1 MLNILRRPHSQ
12 DYEAMIYDAS
22 VHGLKMIVKDYR
34 GSPAHFPERFFELIK
49 DMQRNWSKEEPR
61 VQVWGAG
68 AKRSFA
74 LAPLAN
80 DEHTLEVATDHI
92 IHILPHLI
100 KGIGVT
106 QSCFAIIAERPDRT
120 DALLVGGAGE
130 NGECILGCMEITL
143 DSRGYEFLGDW
154 IPVDSPDHE
163 YFELISSWLVE
174 TLCRRNLLCRLYA
187 SMRQV
192 VGWVG

>member
-1 MLNILRRPHSQ
+1 MLNILRTPHSQ

-22 VHGLKMIVKDYR
+22 NQGLKIIVNDYR
-34 GSPAHFPERFFELIK
+34 SSPAHFPERYLELIK

-68 AKRSFA
+68 PKRSFA

-80 DEHTLEVATDHI
+80 DEHTLEAATDHI

-120 DALLVGGAGE
+120 DALLVVGSCQNCE
-130 NGECILGCMEITL
+130 FILGYM
-143 DSRGYEFLGDW
+143 
-154 IPVDSPDHE
+154 
-163 YFELISSWLVE
+163 
-174 TLCRRNLLCRLYA
+174 
-187 SMRQV
+187 
-192 VGWVG
+192 